1 MQGKEEVVAR
11 YQRQPFFFDYYTKPV
26 PFNVL
31 NNYVACSIL
40 VGPMMRDNIWYRI
53 LISTHLLHQIR
64 YHSKVLPLQRDF
76 LTADN
81 SY

>member
-40 VGPMMRDNIWYRI
+40 VGPMMRDNI
-53 LISTHLLHQIR
+53 
-64 YHSKVLPLQRDF
+64 
-76 LTADN
+76 
-81 SY
+81 